1 MTSMLSLMEEDHI
14 LQTGLIFTAPTP
26 PIMEDTT
33 QETKVSTQDRCLD
46 VLEYLNP
53 SFFNA

>member
-1 MTSMLSLMEEDHI
+1 MLSLMEEDQI